1 MSLENVIYQGKTSDT
16 FSGRSGNRK
25 SDFRKLGFEVL
36 AVLIVSYPEEVCS
49 KVIVCSL
56 EMAAGNICL
65 EESSHRE
72 YNKCCMH
79 VIDNSQLA
87 LGSNNTQNPVQLSIS
102 TLRQK
107 TYQTYSSIQK
117 NVCVFFFSRI

>member
-56 EMAAGNICL
+56 EMAAGIFVWKNLVIKNIT
-65 EESSHRE
+65 SVA
-72 YNKCCMH
+72 CMLL
-79 VIDNSQLA
+79 ITAS
-87 LGSNNTQNPVQLSIS
+87 
-102 TLRQK
+102 
-107 TYQTYSSIQK
+107 
-117 NVCVFFFSRI
+117 